1 MYEITIIITHQFWK
15 TPKFFK
21 NPKTEVS
28 KHEMHEEWEI
38 RSLSREENLEKAWK
52 ITEEEVW
59 SERDSVWEMNRCGQI
74 ERDRRNE
81 NRIAKNE
88 YIDPQ

>member
-1 MYEITIIITHQFWK
+1 MNMKRLEAYQEK
-15 TPKFFK
+15 K
-21 NPKTEVS
+21 NLK
-28 KHEMHEEWEI
+28 KLEETL
-38 RSLSREENLEKAWK
+38 RNKD
-52 ITEEEVW
+52 W

-88 YIDPQ
+88 YISPQ